1 MAAAAG
7 AFPRAL
13 FPGYFQAGPP
23 SRRRSA
29 SRASPMV
36 AGWGCY
42 GQVMPDPAAPGQDP
56 PRFVPRRLPKAVG
69 ERWTPSE
76 AAPLPLT
83 PPNAGCRVPPVTPQD
98 ILLQGLMLR
107 SSEATNTGAQAAL
120 GFPDQLGAFFVD
132 YPDVAFGTMGQLLQ
146 DNFHLGDVPVQRK
159 KRRNVCRVSHLL
171 KHIDAPDAV
180 SCSFFGGK
188 SIMRL
193 CRDWLFELPLAL
205 MADWL
210 HEDLAEQWRR
220 LSFDET
226 PTGGA
231 LAWLPREG
239 SGGPSSRGCLVYP
252 SGEAMNQLCFQDV
265 ALKPTTSC
273 SLRPRTRGRPAQFE
287 LNGRVQQVAAAQVDG
302 IDFVGVRSD
311 YHCGAWKMKPGGDPV
326 LLQVVGTETPCSS
339 IAVSPHLPGE
349 LSFCTQGGALYAW
362 NVETG
367 LQRLHQDSET
377 LFFRDPSPWRWSE
390 FTAHPRVLSFADR
403 TGLVGI
409 DQRVSSQHRMEL
421 FKVGG
426 EADCQRGERLVLS
439 KYLGQAEPYQHLVA
453 TQFSVYVLDE
463 RFPLVPALSWEHMM
477 QRPPI
482 YGLLSPAVTPQRS
495 HKLLLGSHHD
505 QELLLL
511 QYTGGAD
518 TPCQLWG
525 PPRKVPSILESLPH
539 FPVQVP
545 IRQEALRQ
553 RLALPTAGIAAALGQ
568 QGQSQTL
575 LVFQLSEAGDL
586 FYQPLLH
593 QEEDKEEEEEEG
605 ASEGPQP
612 APEVP
617 QEEEEEDAPRGPDEA
632 ARPREGSPPPPA
644 APAAALAPPVAA
656 PSAYQRW
663 IRAFRKAWKRL
674 PEAAQGRARLPAI
687 LSQSRLFARRELR
700 EPAGDQAPSYGEA
713 RQRLRQTM
721 REKRAVCPRE
731 PAGRA
736 PSPPGLEQEG
746 PPGELGQ
753 RLAASW
759 AGGWA
764 DWWQEKLGA
773 TKAQKQRA
781 LREQR
786 RRRKRARG
794 TPSLS
799 GSFTSTTSYQSDA
812 SDSSWWAAS
821 SQTPSEAPTDSESL
835 HSLASATMKAPCL
848 APESRV
854 SVPCSPT
861 ASQGPPPDSQG
872 PRDASQGSPSSSQ
885 LLSSQT
891 LSTRGIPK
899 ERRHTLRN
907 YLAIFDEPDEPPAE
921 LPASQASSRGSQR
934 PLPSSQGSQG
944 PRKRPRMGF

>member
-1 MAAAAG
+1 M
-7 AFPRAL
+7 
-13 FPGYFQAGPP
+13 
-23 SRRRSA
+23 
-29 SRASPMV
+29 M
-36 AGWGCY
+36 
-42 GQVMPDPAAPGQDP
+42 
-56 PRFVPRRLPKAVG
+56 
-69 ERWTPSE
+69 
-76 AAPLPLT
+76 
-83 PPNAGCRVPPVTPQD
+83 
-98 ILLQGLMLR
+98 R
-107 SSEATNTGAQAAL
+107 SSEATHTGAQAAL

-132 YPDVAFGTMGQLLQ
+132 YPDVAFGTMGRLLQ
-146 DNFHLGDVPVQRK
+146 DNFYLGDKSVRGE
-159 KRRNVCRVSHLL
+159 KRSNVRQVSSLL

-180 SCSFFGGK
+180 SCSFFSGK
-188 SIMRL
+188 NIMRQ
-193 CRDWLFELPLAL
+193 CRDWLFELPLEL

-239 SGGPSSRGCLVYP
+239 SRGPSPRGCLVYP

-265 ALKPTTSC
+265 ALKPTARG
-273 SLRPRTRGRPAQFE
+273 SLRPRIRGLPAQFE
-287 LNGRVQQVAAAQVDG
+287 LNGRVQQVAAVQVDG

-311 YHCGAWKMKPGGDPV
+311 YHCGAWKMKPGGAPT

-349 LSFCTQGGALYAW
+349 LSFCTHSGALYAW

-367 LQRLHQDSET
+367 LQKLHQDSDT

-409 DQRVSSQHRMEL
+409 DQRAPSQHRVEL
-421 FKVGG
+421 FKVGS
-426 EADCQRGERLVLS
+426 EADCQQGERVVLS
-439 KYLGQAEPYQHLVA
+439 KYLGQGEPYQHLVA

-463 RFPLVPALSWEHMM
+463 RIPLVPALSWEHMM
-477 QRPPI
+477 LRPPI
-482 YGLLSPAVTPQRS
+482 YGLLSPAVAPQRS

-511 QYTGGAD
+511 QYAGGAD
-518 TPCQLWG
+518 SPCQLWG
-525 PPRKVPSILESLPH
+525 PPRKVPSIRKSLPH

-545 IRQEALRQ
+545 ILQEALRQ

-593 QEEDKEEEEEEG
+593 QEEEEG

-612 APEVP
+612 APEAP
-617 QEEEEEDAPRGPDEA
+617 QEEEEEEGAPRGPDEA
-632 ARPREGSPPPPA
+632 AGPREDSPPPPA
-644 APAAALAPPVAA
+644 SPAAPLAPSVATLY
-656 PSAYQRW
+656 AYQRW
-663 IRAFRKAWKRL
+663 LKAFQKAWKCL
-674 PEAAQGRARLPAI
+674 PKAAQGQARLPAV
-687 LSQSRLFARRELR
+687 LSQRRLFARRELK
-700 EPAGDQAPSYGEA
+700 EPAGDQAPFYGEA
-713 RQRLRQTM
+713 RQRLRQAM
-721 REKRAVCPRE
+721 QEKRVVCPRE
-731 PAGRA
+731 PVGRA
-736 PSPPGLEQEG
+736 PSPPGPEQEG

-764 DWWQEKLGA
+764 DWWQEKLGM
-773 TKAQKQRA
+773 TKAHKQRA

-821 SQTPSEAPTDSESL
+821 SQTPSEVPTDSESL
-835 HSLASATMKAPCL
+835 HSLASAAMAKKTPCVA
-848 APESRV
+848 APEPRV

-861 ASQGPPPDSQG
+861 APQG
-872 PRDASQGSPSSSQ
+872 PRPASQGSPSSSQ

-891 LSTRGIPK
+891 LSIRGIPK
-899 ERRHTLRN
+899 ERRQTLRN
-907 YLAIFDEPDEPPAE
+907 YLAIFDEPEEPPAE

-934 PLPSSQGSQG
+934 PTPSSQG
-944 PRKRPRMGF
+944 PRRRPRMGF

>member
-1 MAAAAG
+1 MDS
-7 AFPRAL
+7 
-13 FPGYFQAGPP
+13 P
-23 SRRRSA
+23 S
-29 SRASPMV
+29 
-36 AGWGCY
+36 
-42 GQVMPDPAAPGQDP
+42 
-56 PRFVPRRLPKAVG
+56 LP
-69 ERWTPSE
+69 
-76 AAPLPLT
+76 
-83 PPNAGCRVPPVTPQD
+83 GCRVPPVTPQD
-98 ILLQGLMLR
+98 LLALGLMMR
-107 SSEATNTGAQAAL
+107 SAEATNTGAQAPL
-120 GFPDQLGAFFVD
+120 GFSEQLGAFFVD

-146 DNFHLGDVPVQRK
+146 DNFHMGNERVRK
-159 KRRNVCRVSHLL
+159 KERRHVIQVSHLL

-180 SCSFFGGK
+180 SCSFFEEK

-193 CRDWLFELPLAL
+193 CRDWLFELPLEL
-205 MADWL
+205 MAEWV

-239 SGGPSSRGCLVYP
+239 SGGPSPRGCLVYP

-265 ALKPTTSC
+265 ALKPTASG
-273 SLRPRTRGRPAQFE
+273 SLRPWTRGRPAQFE
-287 LNGRVQQVAAAQVDG
+287 LNGRVQQVAAAKVGG

-311 YHCGAWKMKPGGDPV
+311 YHCGAWKMKPGGAPA

-349 LSFCTQGGALYAW
+349 LSFCTHSGALYAW

-409 DQRVSSQHRMEL
+409 DQRVSSQHRVEL

-426 EADCQRGERLVLS
+426 EADCQQGERVVLC
-439 KYLGQAEPYQHLVA
+439 KYLGQAEPYQHLVV

-477 QRPPI
+477 RRPPI
-482 YGLLSPAVTPQRS
+482 YGLLSPADAPQRS

-511 QYTGGAD
+511 QYAGGAD

-525 PPRKVPSILESLPH
+525 PPRKVPSIHESLPH

-545 IRQEALRQ
+545 IQQEALRQ

-593 QEEDKEEEEEEG
+593 QEEEEEEEG

-612 APEVP
+612 APEAP
-617 QEEEEEDAPRGPDEA
+617 QEEEKEDAHRGPDE
-632 ARPREGSPPPPA
+632 
-644 APAAALAPPVAA
+644 A

-663 IRAFRKAWKRL
+663 LRAFRKDWKRL
-674 PEAAQGRARLPAI
+674 PEAAQGRARLPAV
-687 LSQSRLFARRELR
+687 LSQRRLFAHRELQ
-700 EPAGDQAPSYGEA
+700 EPAGDQAPFYGEPL
-713 RQRLRQTM
+713 RQRLRQAM
-721 REKRAVCPRE
+721 QEKRAVCPLE
-731 PAGRA
+731 LVGRA
-736 PSPPGLEQEG
+736 PSPPDLEQEG

-764 DWWQEKLGA
+764 DWWQEKLGV

-781 LREQR
+781 LRKQR
-786 RRRKRARG
+786 QRLKRARG

-821 SQTPSEAPTDSESL
+821 SQTPSEVPTDSESL
-835 HSLASATMKAPCL
+835 YSLGSAAIARKPPCVG
-848 APESRV
+848 PEPRV
-854 SVPCSPT
+854 SVPGSPP
-861 ASQGPPPDSQG
+861 ASQAPCA
-872 PRDASQGSPSSSQ
+872 ASQGSPSSSQ

-899 ERRHTLRN
+899 ERRQTLRN
-907 YLAIFDEPDEPPAE
+907 YLACFDEPEEPPAD

-934 PLPSSQGSQG
+934 PVSSSQG